1 MQQLS
6 QLVAFAMLAT
16 SALAGP
22 LQSRAPATDCF
33 INKNNAW
40 WIPPNSP
47 TTPPTVTLQ
56 NICDKGGVGACQQNL
71 GRFCVLGDLNDC
83 ESLKETLE
91 YYQKYVSNS
100 HWEFPSVIQCG
111 NLALSVAA
119 T

>member
-6 QLVAFAMLAT
+6 QLVAFSMLAA
-16 SALAGP
+16 SALASP
-22 LQSRAPATDCF
+22 LQPRAPAADCY
-33 INKNNAW
+33 INKNTAW
-40 WIPPNSP
+40 WIPTGAP

-56 NICDKGGVGACQQNL
+56 TICKQGGVGGCQQNL
-71 GRFCVLGDLNDC
+71 GRFCVLGDLDYC
-83 ESLKETLE
+83 ESLEETLD
-91 YYQKYVSNS
+91 YYQKYVNNS